1 MKLHFMLLFILI
13 NNTSQHGG
21 VPKNIKKVRWPWH
34 FKKKYIYIYITISFR
49 KKSSVK
55 MKIKEIFKIL
65 RS

>member
-21 VPKNIKKVRWPWH
+21 VPKNIKKVRWPWQ
-34 FKKKYIYIYITISFR
+34 FLKKIYITISFR

-55 MKIKEIFKIL
+55 IKIKEIFKIL